1 MNYNLRLEMFKLC
14 SGVVSFIIWPSAL

>member
-1 MNYNLRLEMFKLC
+1 MNDNLRLEMFKLC